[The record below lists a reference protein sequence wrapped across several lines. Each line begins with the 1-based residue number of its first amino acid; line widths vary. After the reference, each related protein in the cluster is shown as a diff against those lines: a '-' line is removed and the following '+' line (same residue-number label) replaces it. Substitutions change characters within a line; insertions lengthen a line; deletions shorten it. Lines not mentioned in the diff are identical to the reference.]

1 MIDLSRFAVLSFDC
15 YGTMID
21 WEAGIFSAL
30 RPILS
35 AHNKRIN
42 DVTLLKMYS
51 ELELE
56 AEQKKYV
63 SYREVLQLVV
73 GGFGEKL
80 GFDPSEAEMRSLPES
95 LAAWQP
101 FPDTVAALR
110 ELKTR
115 YQLAVISNI
124 DDDLFADTAPK
135 LGVKFNQVITA
146 QQALC
151 YKPCKRIFQIAQDKL
166 GVAPGKWLHVGQSI
180 YHDVIPAQAMGI
192 AAVWVNRPSPREGA
206 GATKAAA
213 GKPDLEVASLKEL
226 VELVSSSEGQT
237 GRE

>member
-1 MIDLSRFAVLSFDC
+1 MFDLSKFAVLSFDC

-63 SYREVLQLVV
+63 SYREVLQSVV
-73 GGFGEKL
+73 RGFGEKL

-124 DDDLFADTAPK
+124 DDDLFAGTAPK

-166 GVAPGKWLHVGQSI
+166 GVAPEKWLHVGQSI
-180 YHDVIPAQAMGI
+180 YHDVIPAQAVGI

-226 VELVSSSEGQT
+226 VELVSSSEGS
-237 GRE
+237 RAD

>member
-1 MIDLSRFAVLSFDC
+1 MLDLSRFSVLSFDC

-21 WEAGIFSAL
+21 WEAGIFAAL
-30 RPILS
+30 RPILA
-35 AHNKRIN
+35 AHGKRLN
-42 DVTLLKMYS
+42 DVTLLKIYS

-56 AEQKKYV
+56 AEQQKYL
-63 SYREVLQLVV
+63 SYREVLESVV
-73 GGFGEKL
+73 RGFGERL
-80 GFDPSEAEMRSLPES
+80 GFDPSEVEVHSLPGS
-95 LAAWQP
+95 LAKWDP
-101 FPDTVAALR
+101 FPDTVSALR

-124 DDDLFADTAPK
+124 DDELFALTASK
-135 LGVKFNQVITA
+135 LGVAFDHVITA

-151 YKPCKRIFQIAQDKL
+151 YKPCKRIFQIAKSRL
-166 GVAPGKWLHVGQSI
+166 AVAPEKWLHVGQSI

-226 VELVSSSEGQT
+226 VELVSACVGT
-237 GRE
+237 RAD